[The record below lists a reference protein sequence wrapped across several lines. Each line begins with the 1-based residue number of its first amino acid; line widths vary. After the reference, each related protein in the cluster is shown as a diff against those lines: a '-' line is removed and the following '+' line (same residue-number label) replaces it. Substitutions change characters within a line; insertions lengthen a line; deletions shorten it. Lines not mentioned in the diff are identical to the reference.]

1 MNGKP
6 CAALTIL
13 RVILYDPRHRNEA
26 KYGRELIN
34 HQGPHVAPGDAAESG
49 SLKERSVRSGAITLV
64 DQALSHGVHLVSV
77 VILARLLTPED
88 YGVVAMVTAVTG
100 FLSLFKDLGLSSATI
115 QCHDITSDQLSA
127 LFWVNAGLGALITL
141 IIAALGPVLAWFYH
155 KPQLSL
161 VTVGISLTSLLSS
174 LGTQHSALLTRQMRF
189 GVLAVIRVSS
199 LLAGF
204 LAAAA
209 VALSGGTYWAL
220 VASAVVTTLSN
231 TCGLWLVSGFRPGR
245 PRRGTGVRP
254 LVRFGAHIAA
264 FDVVNYFHRN
274 LDNVLIGRAW
284 GAQQLG
290 LYSKAYALLMLP
302 ISNLRYPLGRVAL
315 PALSRLQNEPGP
327 FRDYFLKYC
336 SFLAFAS
343 MPIVAFLYACSEN
356 VIRLILGPR
365 WLGAAE
371 LFSILALVSFIQPV
385 TGLPGTVLVTL
396 GRGGRYFR
404 WGLYNAIVTVISFF
418 CGLPWGAK
426 GVAIGY
432 CIATYAILHPSLM
445 YALHGTPLRP
455 ADFYRSLLKPCLASI
470 AMCLAVLFA
479 RGRFHGASDAFVLA
493 LLLPLS
499 GLVYLGVF
507 CLFPGGRRTLLDYGK
522 YVSILW
528 GKSGRRDGGSI

>member
-1 MNGKP
+1 M
-6 CAALTIL
+6 
-13 RVILYDPRHRNEA
+13 VIIYDPRCRNEA
-26 KYGRELIN
+26 IYGRELTN
-34 HQGPHVAPGDAAESG
+34 PQDQNAAPGGAAKSG

-88 YGVVAMVTAVTG
+88 YGIVAMVTAVTG
-100 FLSLFKDLGLSSATI
+100 FVSLFRDLGLSSATI
-115 QCHDITSDQLSA
+115 QSRNITHDQISA

-141 IIAALGPVLAWFYH
+141 IIAALGPILAWFYH

-161 VTVGISLTSLLSS
+161 VTAGISLTSLLSS
-174 LGTQHSALLTRQMRF
+174 LGTQHSALLTRHMRF

-199 LLAGF
+199 LIAGF
-204 LAAAA
+204 LAAVA

-220 VASAVVTTLSN
+220 VTSPIVTALSN
-231 TCGLWLVSGFRPGR
+231 TCGLWLASGFRPGR
-245 PRRGTGVRP
+245 PRKGTGVRP

-371 LFSILALVSFIQPV
+371 LFSILALVSFIQPIS
-385 TGLPGTVLVTL
+385 GLPGTVLVAL

-404 WGLYNAIVTVISFF
+404 WGLYNAIVTVIAFF
-418 CGLPWGAK
+418 CGLPWGAR
-426 GVAIGY
+426 GVAIAYG
-432 CIATYAILHPSLM
+432 IATYAILHPSLM
-445 YALHGTPLRP
+445 YALHGTPLKP
-455 ADFYRSLLKPCLASI
+455 ADFYRSLVKPCLASI
-470 AMCLAVLFA
+470 VMCLAALFA
-479 RGRFHGASDAFVLA
+479 RGRFQGASDALVLA
-493 LLLPLS
+493 LLLPVS
-499 GLVYLGVF
+499 GLTYLGTF
-507 CLFPGGRRTLLDYGK
+507 RMLPGGRQTLKDYWR
-522 YVSILW
+522 YLAILRRDALSAW
-528 GKSGRRDGGSI
+528 MRISGRAAVK